1 MRNKT
6 GFILIVA
13 LLAIALTWSVGCRKD
28 VEVPFP
34 PTLIGEYTGTYS
46 LFAIDGIDTLID
58 TLQYVTFRFT
68 NTTYIVKLNE
78 KLQDEGTLFFCFSE
92 GEYVL
97 ENGVTFIE
105 TDENLERHVCTP
117 AHNPTGAFGLNQSTG
132 TDTIIVKQ
140 DATDSL
146 GIRNIKTLKL
156 VLEN

>member
-1 MRNKT
+1 MRNKA
-6 GFILIVA
+6 GFILIITLMVI
-13 LLAIALTWSVGCRKD
+13 AISWSVGCRKD

-34 PTLIGEYTGTYS
+34 PTLIGEYTGTYT
-46 LFAIDGIDTLID
+46 LLAVDGIDTLID

-68 NTTYIVKLNE
+68 NSTYIVKLNK
-78 KLQDEGTLFFCFSE
+78 KLQEVSTLFFCFSE

-132 TDTIIVKQ
+132 TDTIIIKQ
-140 DATDSL
+140 DVTDSL
-146 GIRNIKTLKL
+146 GGRSIKTLKL
-156 VLEN
+156 VIET